1 MTDRPILRLADGRAA
16 RRMPGQR
23 DRRAR
28 PQSRGAAAQGRRL
41 GAQFDRLEVAFAEE
55 DPEVVLRRDP
65 GGIAPERALVFVTAV
80 PISNFVRAARLVGL
94 EVLAELDLD
103 DDYALDEELLALHHE
118 MASPTLYAT
127 MPTRESF
134 ERLLGLWRA

>member
-1 MTDRPILRLADGRAA
+1 MTRAGSPPSA
-16 RRMPGQR
+16 
-23 DRRAR
+23 
-28 PQSRGAAAQGRRL
+28 L
-41 GAQFDRLEVAFAEE
+41 
-55 DPEVVLRRDP
+55 
-65 GGIAPERALVFVTAV
+65 LVFVTAV

-103 DDYALDEELLALHHE
+103 DDYALDEALLAPHRE

-134 ERLLGLWRA
+134 ERLLGLWRAYQRGERSARKAMHRGQGSSRCWTICVRGVRRIGSRPKPA